1 MCNLQGETQG
11 VRNPRVH
18 LLSSALDSHCP
29 FGAFGSLIIL
39 EISQFVALGTPK
51 DALVLETSIS

>member
-1 MCNLQGETQG
+1 M
-11 VRNPRVH
+11 H
-18 LLSSALDSHCP
+18 LLSSALDSYFP

-39 EISQFVALGTPK
+39 EISQFVAHRTPE

>member
-1 MCNLQGETQG
+1 M
-11 VRNPRVH
+11 H

-39 EISQFVALGTPK
+39 EISQFVAHGTPE
-51 DALVLETSIS
+51 DDLVLETSIS